1 MYKSCG
7 IELGSLSIIL
17 STDGN
22 ELYCLCRQPDD
33 LQRLMIGCDFCEVP
47 RCRRDVAEM
56 RPRCGTAPS
65 SYGTFLIR
73 QVWYHIHCIGVSPT
87 KARAMENGNLEFK
100 CTACCERQARHHH
113 LHNVMTR
120 PHPFIG

>member
-7 IELGSLSIIL
+7 IELQNLSLIL

-47 RCRRDVAEM
+47 RYRRDVAEIS
-56 RPRCGTAPS
+56 PRYRRDAVRHLPYTAWDHP
-65 SYGTFLIR
+65 TFLIR

-100 CTACCERQARHHH
+100 CPACCERQAR
-113 LHNVMTR
+113 R
-120 PHPFIG
+120 DIAEI